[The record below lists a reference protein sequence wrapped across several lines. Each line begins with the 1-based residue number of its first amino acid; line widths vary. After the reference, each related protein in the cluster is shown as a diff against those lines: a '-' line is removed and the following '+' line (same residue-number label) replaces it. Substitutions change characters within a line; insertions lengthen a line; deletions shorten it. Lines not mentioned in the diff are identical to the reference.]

1 MQRIDN
7 ININISLAG
16 IQKVMG
22 DISLRLSHLS
32 GNDVAF
38 IILAIIL
45 PPIAVLLKVGLTTQ
59 FWINVILTILGVIP
73 GQIHAMWIVLF

>member
-1 MQRIDN
+1 
-7 ININISLAG
+7 
-16 IQKVMG
+16 MG